1 MTETNNSDPIKLDD
15 NWRRTWYQE
24 AHSNVQWAKGQGWR
38 GMQLTALVL
47 TAVLAVGREFRDIDG
62 LVLHTIAVIIAVVSW
77 FYLCSLHRFAASARR
92 VGDRIVLKVPGSAVY
107 LPETHE
113 RMKKRG
119 ERKKGAWQLWTWF
132 LHDHGWLLLVK
143 MAVVLGF
150 LFATFYSVENRDPST
165 IQDLL
170 GR

>member
-1 MTETNNSDPIKLDD
+1 MTETNDSDPIKLDD

-24 AHSNVQWAKGQGWR
+24 AHSNIQWAKGQGWR

-47 TAVLAVGREFRDIDG
+47 TAVLAVGREFPDINRW
-62 LVLHTIAVIIAVVSW
+62 VLHTIAVIIAVVSW
-77 FYLCSLHRFAASARR
+77 FYLGSLYRFAASARH

-107 LPETHE
+107 LPETHK
-113 RMKKRG
+113 RMEKRR
-119 ERKKGAWQLWTWF
+119 ERKKDAWRPWTW
-132 LHDHGWLLLVK
+132 LWYDHGWLLLVK

-150 LFATFYSVENRDPST
+150 LLATFYSGENRERT